1 MFFLINLC
9 PWWQHLITIHCTFTL
24 TLSAYSLHNTS
35 TVLVVMVKEMLL
47 HHDFLQRVFYNEFPT
62 FLLLFKLFQTTQ
74 LAEQQIV
81 VHPLQYVFVTSIIQ
95 HAVKPYYC
103 QNPSKVKN
111 VFYVQN
117 PWGKLQILCFC
128 FFVFWAKT
136 FTSILDTCTKSASL
150 LSRLKT
156 LHWHQL
162 LWLGVRSS
170 LNRKKNY
177 THTQTELRFWPLQR
191 RHGVKKKKKKARG
204 LCRR

>member
-1 MFFLINLC
+1 MFFLIDLC

-111 VFYVQN
+111 VFLCPKSLRQITN
-117 PWGKLQILCFC
+117 PLLLFFVCLFVFLFFEQRRSQALWTHAQILHPCC
-128 FFVFWAKT
+128 
-136 FTSILDTCTKSASL
+136 
-150 LSRLKT
+150 
-156 LHWHQL
+156 Q
-162 LWLGVRSS
+162 G
-170 LNRKKNY
+170 
-177 THTQTELRFWPLQR
+177 
-191 RHGVKKKKKKARG
+191 
-204 LCRR
+204 

>member
-1 MFFLINLC
+1 MFFLIDLC

-128 FFVFWAKT
+128 FLFACLFFCFLSKDIHKHCGHMHK
-136 FTSILDTCTKSASL
+136 FCILVVKVKDIALTSASVIG
-150 LSRLKT
+150 SEI
-156 LHWHQL
+156 QFE
-162 LWLGVRSS
+162 
-170 LNRKKNY
+170 
-177 THTQTELRFWPLQR
+177 Q
-191 RHGVKKKKKKARG
+191 
-204 LCRR
+204 